1 MSLITRQSIDSFF
14 AEKRIAV
21 IGASRNESK
30 YGRKLLEELRSRGF
44 EVFPVN
50 PNTNRI
56 GGLPCHG
63 SILEVPIDVTTAIVV
78 VPPSEQAKVALECA
92 QTGIRKV
99 WIHEHVMKGLSNP
112 RAIYHF
118 EEAGI
123 EVISGYCP
131 FMFMPGSGFPHN
143 LHRRI
148 TAWMGGAPN

>member
-1 MSLITRQSIDSFF
+1 MSPVTRQTLDSFF

-21 IGASRNESK
+21 IGASRNPGK
-30 YGRKLLEELRSRGF
+30 YGRKLMDELRSKGF

-50 PNTNRI
+50 PNTDRI
-56 GGLPCHG
+56 DDLPCQG
-63 SILEVPIDVTTAIVV
+63 SILDVSVDVTAAIVV
-78 VPPSEQAKVALECA
+78 VPASEQTKVALECA
-92 QTGIRKV
+92 RSGIKKV

-143 LHRRI
+143 LHRLI
-148 TAWMGGAPN
+148 TGWMGGAPN